1 MQPLSAFVQHVHH
14 LALLQITER
23 EFEELFPGQVARVG
37 IVHDTTALDPL
48 VKEYQ
53 KVTRQLEDLLDEYIG
68 HKKQLKKIKRK
79 KVRHTC
85 KLLLL
90 ETSDGPKN

>member
-1 MQPLSAFVQHVHH
+1 MHH
-14 LALLQITER
+14 CVLLQITER

-68 HKKQLKKIKRK
+68 RKKQLKKIKRK
-79 KVRHTC
+79 KVRLTH

-90 ETSDGPKN
+90 KTHCSDGRNH

>member
-1 MQPLSAFVQHVHH
+1 M
-14 LALLQITER
+14 QITER
-23 EFEELFPGQVARVG
+23 EFEELFPGQVAWVG

-68 HKKQLKKIKRK
+68 RKKQLKKIKRK
-79 KVRHTC
+79 KVTQM
-85 KLLLL
+85 LLFADENLQ
-90 ETSDGPKN
+90 SSQKG

>member
-1 MQPLSAFVQHVHH
+1 
-14 LALLQITER
+14 LQITER
-23 EFEELFPGQVARVG
+23 EFEELFPGQVAWVG

-68 HKKQLKKIKRK
+68 RKKQLKKIKRK
-79 KVRHTC
+79 KVTQM
-85 KLLLL
+85 LLFADENLQ
-90 ETSDGPKN
+90 SSQKG

>member
-1 MQPLSAFVQHVHH
+1 M
-14 LALLQITER
+14 QITER

-68 HKKQLKKIKRK
+68 RKKQLKKIKRK
-79 KVRHTC
+79 KVTQM
-85 KLLLL
+85 LLFADENLQ
-90 ETSDGPKN
+90 SSQKG

>member
-1 MQPLSAFVQHVHH
+1 M
-14 LALLQITER
+14 QITER
-23 EFEELFPGQVARVG
+23 AFEELFPGQVAWVG

-68 HKKQLKKIKRK
+68 RKKQLKKIKRK
-79 KVRHTC
+79 KVTQM
-85 KLLLL
+85 LLFADENLQ
-90 ETSDGPKN
+90 SSQKG